1 MIRVLANII
10 TLLLVMWTLCVAFSS
25 LSGIT
30 VYFPFIISP
39 DGNIPIHRQEA
50 LRSGVML
57 TFAHY
62 GVLHLFRKN
71 SQQFPVNFLTTFLLY
86 LVAAGLIIFQRR
98 EVPFE
103 EYYIAGFWTFCFLI
117 LLLASRPLMR
127 GYLK

>member
-1 MIRVLANII
+1 MSLFNKLKQPMADRNLDDYL
-10 TLLLVMWTLCVAFSS
+10 TLLHE
-25 LSGIT
+25 
-30 VYFPFIISP
+30 
-39 DGNIPIHRQEA
+39 D
-50 LRSGVML
+50 
-57 TFAHY
+57 
-62 GVLHLFRKN
+62 LFRKN